1 MQKSIIIP
9 AFNEEPRIGLILK
22 ELQPLVNEF
31 EIIVVDDGSTDDT
44 SYEVQKYPYVR
55 LITLPENRGKTWA
68 VYEGIER
75 ASGEII
81 VLLDADL
88 VNFKHKFVQMLA
100 TPLENNAADLTI
112 LKRDGKGLF
121 IWRILKLTPATTGER
136 AFYKRDF
143 LKIGIPK
150 ESAFFLELFINQ
162 YYLENKKRIEILPVY
177 LKNTFKYQKYGR
189 KGIFF
194 DIQVVSDFVAK
205 FGVLFFFRHCY
216 KMAALEKTKREFDHD
231 WETVGKIQA

>member
-44 SYEVQKYPYVR
+44 AYEVQKYPYVR

-100 TPLENNAADLTI
+100 APLENNAADLTI
-112 LKRDGKGLF
+112 LKRDGKDSF

-150 ESAFFLELFINQ
+150 ESAFFLELLINQ
-162 YYLENKKRIEILPVY
+162 YYLENKKQIEILPVY

-189 KGIFF
+189 KGIFY

-216 KMAALEKTKREFDHD
+216 KMAALEKTKRRFDHD
-231 WETVGKIQA
+231 

>member
-112 LKRDGKGLF
+112 LKRDGKDLF

-150 ESAFFLELFINQ
+150 ESAFFLELLINQ

-189 KGIFF
+189 KGIFY
-194 DIQVVSDFVAK
+194 DIQVVSDFVVK

-216 KMAALEKTKREFDHD
+216 KMAALERKRKFDHD
-231 WETVGKIQA
+231 LEKVDKIQA